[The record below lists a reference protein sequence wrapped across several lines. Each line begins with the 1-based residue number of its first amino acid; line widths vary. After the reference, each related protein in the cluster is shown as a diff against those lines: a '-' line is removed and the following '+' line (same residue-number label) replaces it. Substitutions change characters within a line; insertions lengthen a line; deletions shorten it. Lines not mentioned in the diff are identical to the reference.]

1 MTPETLAALAGLLI
15 SLAFSYIP
23 GLSDWY
29 AAQTGQY
36 KRLLMLA
43 SLVVAA
49 LVVFGAACL
58 GLDGAVT
65 CDRSGG
71 ILLLRVF
78 MVAVVANQ
86 SAFLISPRAS
96 AK

>member
-15 SLAFSYIP
+15 SLAYSYIP

-29 AAQTGQY
+29 SAQSGQY

-43 SLVVAA
+43 SLAVAA

-58 GLDGAVT
+58 GIDGTVT

-71 ILLLRVF
+71 ILLLRVLMF
-78 MVAVVANQ
+78 AVVANQ
-86 SAFLISPRAS
+86 SAFLISPKSTA
-96 AK
+96 